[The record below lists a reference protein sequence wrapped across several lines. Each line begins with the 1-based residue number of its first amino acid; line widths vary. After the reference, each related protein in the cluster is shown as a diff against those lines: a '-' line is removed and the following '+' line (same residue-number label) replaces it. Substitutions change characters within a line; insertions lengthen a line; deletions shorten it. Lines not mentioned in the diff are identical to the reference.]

1 MSSVLFIYSTD
12 VTQSLEETIH
22 GKKSV
27 SRSHEGL
34 DLICFMFEELEFMT

>member
-1 MSSVLFIYSTD
+1 MSSVLIIYSTD

-27 SRSHEGL
+27 SRLHEGL
-34 DLICFMFEELEFMT
+34 DLICFTLEVLEFMT